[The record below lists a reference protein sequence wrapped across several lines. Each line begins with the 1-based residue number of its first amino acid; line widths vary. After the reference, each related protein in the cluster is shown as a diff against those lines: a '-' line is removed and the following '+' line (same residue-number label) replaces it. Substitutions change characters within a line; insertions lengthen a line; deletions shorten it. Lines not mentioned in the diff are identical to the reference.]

1 MQKIS
6 IVVAVSSNGVIGR
19 DGDMPWK
26 LSTDLKRF
34 KALTMGKPLVMGRKT
49 FESFGAK
56 PLPGRPH
63 IIVSRSAN
71 IDMPSV
77 ETAQTLEA
85 ALARAGE
92 QAEAL
97 GVDEICV
104 IGGGEIYAQAMPLA
118 DVLHI
123 THVEAQIE
131 GGDTFFPFID
141 PDGVPF
147 QSYFPIIDPAGF
159 EIQSQLDV
167 PAGERDTYATRYVV
181 YCRKNAVI
189 YPE

>member
-49 FESFGAK
+49 FESFGSK

-63 IIVSRSAN
+63 IVVSRRAKL
-71 IDMPSV
+71 DMPAV
-77 ETAQTLEA
+77 ETAINLED
-85 ALARAGE
+85 ALLKARQ
-92 QAEAL
+92 QAQAL

-104 IGGGEIYAQAMPLA
+104 IGGGEIYAQALPLA
-118 DVLHI
+118 DILHV
-123 THVEAQIE
+123 THVNAVIE
-131 GGDTFFPFID
+131 NGDTFFPPID
-141 PDGVPF
+141 SDCFDVL
-147 QSYFPIIDPAGF
+147 SEEA
-159 EIQSQLDV
+159 V
-167 PAGERDTYATRYVV
+167 PAGEKDSYATRYVV
-181 YCRKNAVI
+181 YGRQKTI
-189 YPE
+189 

>member
-49 FESFGAK
+49 FESFGSK

-63 IIVSRSAN
+63 IIVSRSAK

-77 ETAQTLEA
+77 ETAPSLEVAISKARIA
-85 ALARAGE
+85 AKG
-92 QAEAL
+92 L
-97 GVDEICV
+97 GVEEICV
-104 IGGGEIYAQAMPLA
+104 IGGGEIYAQALPLA
-118 DVLHI
+118 DILHI
-123 THVEAQIE
+123 THVDAQIE
-131 GGDTFFPFID
+131 NGDTFFPA
-141 PDGVPF
+141 
-147 QSYFPIIDPAGF
+147 IDPATF
-159 EIQSQLDV
+159 EIQSELAV
-167 PAGERDTYATRYVV
+167 PAGEKDTYATRYVV
-181 YCRKNAVI
+181 YARKKAV
-189 YPE
+189 